1 MKVDEELFK
10 IFGSI
15 LALMDKDPVPS
26 ANTGV
31 LKVLRVKRKG
41 DPYLYLA
48 QFATG
53 DARSE
58 AAEDTRATHIE
69 AAKIGEKDWVVAHPL
84 RLSFTLNFSVFR
96 SEVLQ
101 DPDEARKLARVA
113 FEVEANQLV
122 PKEQE
127 HIVEETI
134 DDPMLYV
141 MEETVEGVEHILQER
156 EQSCT
161 VEFHE

>member
-41 DPYLYLA
+41 DSYLYFA

-58 AAEDTRATHIE
+58 ASEDTRATHTE

-84 RLSFTLNFSVFR
+84 R
-96 SEVLQ
+96 
-101 DPDEARKLARVA
+101 
-113 FEVEANQLV
+113 
-122 PKEQE
+122 
-127 HIVEETI
+127 
-134 DDPMLYV
+134 
-141 MEETVEGVEHILQER
+141 
-156 EQSCT
+156 
-161 VEFHE
+161 